1 MKSIYYK
8 FPFVDVPN
16 SLKPFVGKSDPGTRM
31 YRAEGSDK
39 EMVVW
44 FDKLHDHFDRLVSP
58 GGVSMFV
65 PASRA
70 AVYNRIE
77 EGRLTLF
84 LFHVVKVRRTWLGR
98 KSYMRSSP
106 YGYIPVSECKA
117 WAEELEQ
124 KADSRAKELVT
135 EEEFQKSEG
144 KIMKG
149 KTRRGRFERR

>member
-8 FPFVDVPN
+8 FPFVDVPK
-16 SLKPFVGKSDPGTRM
+16 SLKPIVGKSDPGTRM
-31 YRAEGSDK
+31 YRAEGSDE

-44 FDKLHDHFDRLVSP
+44 FDKLHEHFDRLVSP
-58 GGVSMFV
+58 GGVSIFV

-70 AVYNRIE
+70 AAYNRIE
-77 EGRLTLF
+77 EGKLTLF

-106 YGYIPVSECKA
+106 YAYIPVSECKA
-117 WAEELEQ
+117 WAEELKE
-124 KADSRAKELVT
+124 KASARAKELVT
-135 EEEFQKSEG
+135 EKESPKSAN
-144 KIMKG
+144 KITKR

>member
-16 SLKPFVGKSDPGTRM
+16 SLKPIVGKPDSGTRM

-58 GGVSMFV
+58 GSVSMFV

-124 KADSRAKELVT
+124 KADARAKELVT
-135 EEEFQKSEG
+135 EEDVKKSEN
-144 KIMKG
+144 KTMKA

>member
-1 MKSIYYK
+1 MKSIYYN
-8 FPFVDVPN
+8 FPFVDVPK
-16 SLKPFVGKSDPGTRM
+16 SLKPFVGKPDPGTRM

-58 GGVSMFV
+58 GGVSIFV

-124 KADSRAKELVT
+124 KADARAEELVT
-135 EEEFQKSEG
+135 EEESQKSAG